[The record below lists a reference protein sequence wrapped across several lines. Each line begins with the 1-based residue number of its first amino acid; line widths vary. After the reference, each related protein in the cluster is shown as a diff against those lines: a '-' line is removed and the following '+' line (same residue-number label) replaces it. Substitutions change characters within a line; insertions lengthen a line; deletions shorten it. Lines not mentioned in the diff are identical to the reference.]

1 MKYKYQ
7 IGVIG
12 PAGREEYL
20 LKKPNPIIYKL
31 AREIGVLLAERN
43 CILFCGGKSGIMES
57 AAEGAKLANGT
68 TVGVVK
74 GNERNTVNKFIDIE
88 IVTNTLTGADASP
101 LILSCDGL
109 IILGGGAG
117 TLQEMTIAYRNN
129 IPMVALTNMNG
140 YGKTFAGKYL
150 DERKTIKI
158 EKSKT
163 PKQAVELLL
172 SILDN
177 KGRKK

>member
-1 MKYKYQ
+1 MNKKLQ

-12 PAGREEYL
+12 PTGPEEYKY
-20 LKKPNPIIYKL
+20 KKPNPGVYKL
-31 AREIGVLLAERN
+31 AENIGKLLAQRN
-43 CILFCGGKSGIMES
+43 CILLCGGKSGIMES
-57 AAEGAKLANGT
+57 AAKGAKKAGGI

-74 GNERNTVNKFIDIE
+74 GNKRKVANNFIDVE
-88 IVTNTLTGADASP
+88 IVTNAGIGGDTSP
-101 LILSCDGL
+101 FILSCDGV

-117 TLQEMTIAYRNN
+117 TLQEMTVAYRNN
-129 IPMVALTNMNG
+129 IPMVALNNIEG
-140 YGKTFAGKYL
+140 YGKIFAGKYL

-158 EKSKT
+158 EEAKT

-177 KGRKK
+177 KGGK